1 MATSSS
7 SSSAASSSSSA
18 ASSSAAAATLKP
30 ERVLDLDTLA
40 FRQGSHLMSNAKVLL
55 PEKSWRAHK
64 KGYEE
69 VHVPALKARP
79 LGADEREIAI
89 GDMPAWARGAFKGMT
104 KLNRVQSRLYETALF
119 SADNMLLCAP
129 TGAGKTNVAVLAI
142 LHELGLHRLEQE
154 EAAAAAGAGAGD
166 KVALDLT
173 AFKIVYVAPMKALVQ
188 EVVANFT
195 QRLTEAYGVRV
206 RELSGD
212 QNLTKA
218 EIAETQIIVTTPEK
232 WDVITRKSG
241 ERTFTQLVR
250 LLILDEVH
258 LLHDERGAVLEALV
272 ARTLRQ
278 VEVSSEMV
286 RIVGLSATLPNYE
299 DVATFLRVRPERGLF
314 VFDSSFRPAP
324 LQQQY
329 VGVTEKNK
337 LKQLQLMNAICYEKV
352 LEQAGRNQ
360 VLIFVHSRKE
370 TARTARAI
378 RDLFAEHNTQSQLL
392 KEDSASREILVTE
405 AEATAKDAELK
416 ELLPFGFAVRFPSH
430 AQKCARPL

>member
-1 MATSSS
+1 
-7 SSSAASSSSSA
+7 
-18 ASSSAAAATLKP
+18 
-30 ERVLDLDTLA
+30 
-40 FRQGSHLMSNAKVLL
+40 
-55 PEKSWRAHK
+55 
-64 KGYEE
+64 
-69 VHVPALKARP
+69 
-79 LGADEREIAI
+79 
-89 GDMPAWARGAFKGMT
+89 
-104 KLNRVQSRLYETALF
+104 
-119 SADNMLLCAP
+119 
-129 TGAGKTNVAVLAI
+129 
-142 LHELGLHRLEQE
+142 
-154 EAAAAAGAGAGD
+154 
-166 KVALDLT
+166 
-173 AFKIVYVAPMKALVQ
+173 MKALVQ

-232 WDVITRKSG
+232 WDVVTRKGG
-241 ERTFTQLVR
+241 ERAYTQLVR
-250 LLILDEVH
+250 LIILDEVH
-258 LLHDERGAVLEALV
+258 LLHDERGTVIEALV

-352 LEQAGRNQ
+352 LEQAGKNQ

-370 TARTARAI
+370 TARTARAL
-378 RDLFAEHNTQSQLL
+378 RDLFRRLAALSAAEGWAWDVSLSFLEVYNEDIFDLLAAPDAVLTPVTLPDGATWADGTLSWTPGLDQGGQYDITFGATQGDRTADDLGHIGGDGDEFGLEPVGDTGRRAGPVAHRLRQGLSGDQSQLG
-392 KEDSASREILVTE
+392 
-405 AEATAKDAELK
+405 AEVLHQTCHHIGRDDH
-416 ELLPFGFAVRFPSH
+416 PH
-430 AQKCARPL
+430 Q